1 MKIAIFTFAALLLA
15 GCGHNAVTY
24 GDGVSAEI
32 GLIPDQYK
40 VALTFRYGKIFSA
53 VVKEKTKLTLTTDA
67 DNNGT
72 ADWHTAPYT
81 CVAPAG
87 LQTDWEGFLL
97 ALREIGY
104 RGDLNFET
112 FRVLRHLPKP
122 LHEKMLSYIAEVG
135 RYFRDQILAEE

>member
-72 ADWHTAPYT
+72 ADKTGQNTAVKTTLTLETGDQITGYAVDKAKVEAAGGSTAP
-81 CVAPAG
+81 
-87 LQTDWEGFLL
+87 Q
-97 ALREIGY
+97 
-104 RGDLNFET
+104 
-112 FRVLRHLPKP
+112 K
-122 LHEKMLSYIAEVG
+122 
-135 RYFRDQILAEE
+135 